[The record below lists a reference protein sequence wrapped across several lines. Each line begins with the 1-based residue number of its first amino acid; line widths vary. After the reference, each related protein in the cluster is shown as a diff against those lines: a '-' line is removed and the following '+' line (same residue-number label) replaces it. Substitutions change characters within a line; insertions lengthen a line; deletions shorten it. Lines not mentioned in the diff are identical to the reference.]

1 MSRATLC
8 VHVLHGVRQRA
19 VPQCVCVCLHRR
31 QCWCGSCLVSCC
43 PVTFVRRGSA
53 VCHRDSRN
61 PTRRPPATVPVR
73 KDCWVPQGTVRV
85 PSIGPILDAPD
96 VLRCSH
102 DLAWCQLRVCV
113 SDVKARTAH
122 PSMIEKLNELVPTAH
137 MDKACGWTSHASQ
150 EKLKQDL
157 MNGHER
163 AACSVTP
170 ENSMLSSP
178 ERPQCATENQDSN
191 RGVVDNVVNTL
202 QRVRQASWTQD
213 GPTCRQ
219 DCTKHRG

>member
-1 MSRATLC
+1 MFSVVRTIS
-8 VHVLHGVRQRA
+8 HGVSCECASQTLKPTLAVSRILLEQRHA
-19 VPQCVCVCLHRR
+19 PS
-31 QCWCGSCLVSCC
+31 SC
-43 PVTFVRRGSA
+43 R
-53 VCHRDSRN
+53 
-61 PTRRPPATVPVR
+61 
-73 KDCWVPQGTVRV
+73 
-85 PSIGPILDAPD
+85 
-96 VLRCSH
+96 
-102 DLAWCQLRVCV
+102 
-113 SDVKARTAH
+113 RTAH